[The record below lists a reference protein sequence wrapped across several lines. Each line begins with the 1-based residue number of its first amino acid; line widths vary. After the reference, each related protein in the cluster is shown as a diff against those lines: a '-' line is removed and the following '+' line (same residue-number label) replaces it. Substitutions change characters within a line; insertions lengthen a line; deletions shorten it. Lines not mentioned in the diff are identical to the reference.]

1 MVQIQLPLMIFPL
14 YSVMRNIDRSLALA
28 AQSMGARPGKAFWD
42 VFRPLSMPGV
52 AAGCSLV
59 FVTSLGF
66 FVTPALLG
74 GPNQYLIA
82 QSIEARMTG
91 IVDFNAATAQAT
103 VLLLSVVG
111 LMYVLRGPL
120 GLSMDAP
127 QIGRQPYRHRP
138 HWAAPVRDLGYEL
151 IERWRGMWLRAGHAD
166 GIQKTVDLLS
176 RFWGPALTTLSMVT
190 LVYLVAPMA
199 VVALLAF
206 SGAPYLTFPPPSY
219 SIRWFVAYLS
229 DPDWTQSTVMSLWVA
244 TLVASFATAL
254 GTLAAFPLVRARRRG
269 SDFLYLLYV
278 SPLVVPHMI
287 IAVALFLILAPA
299 GLIGNPFAFVAAY
312 TVLGLPYGVVIMT
325 AALRA
330 FDPTLEPAAASLGAS
345 PARVLWSIVLPLLR
359 PAVASAFL
367 FAFLMAFDDVVVALF
382 LSGPGAVTL
391 AVRMWEDIR
400 LEISPKIAAVSILFL
415 VTALLAALA
424 ARFPGRHS
432 RGSAIT
438 EDGLPPLEE
447 AGGSGIR

>member
-1 MVQIQLPLMIFPL
+1 
-14 YSVMRNIDRSLALA
+14 
-28 AQSMGARPGKAFWD
+28 
-42 VFRPLSMPGV
+42 
-52 AAGCSLV
+52 
-59 FVTSLGF
+59 
-66 FVTPALLG
+66 
-74 GPNQYLIA
+74 
-82 QSIEARMTG
+82 
-91 IVDFNAATAQAT
+91 
-103 VLLLSVVG
+103 
-111 LMYVLRGPL
+111 
-120 GLSMDAP
+120 
-127 QIGRQPYRHRP
+127 
-138 HWAAPVRDLGYEL
+138 
-151 IERWRGMWLRAGHAD
+151 
-166 GIQKTVDLLS
+166 
-176 RFWGPALTTLSMVT
+176 
-190 LVYLVAPMA
+190 
-199 VVALLAF
+199 
-206 SGAPYLTFPPPSY
+206 
-219 SIRWFVAYLS
+219 
-229 DPDWTQSTVMSLWVA
+229 
-244 TLVASFATAL
+244 
-254 GTLAAFPLVRARRRG
+254 
-269 SDFLYLLYV
+269 
-278 SPLVVPHMI
+278 MI

-367 FAFLMAFDDVVVALF
+367 LFDDVVVALF